1 MRRRQLGIVLTP
13 YLVVIAVLLLA
24 LAAWQIRH
32 LQGELDEANRQIGG
46 LATSRDQHKAAAV
59 ECSDRTKALE
69 AAATAR
75 ERAYKAQAARN
86 AENRAT
92 MQLELQRLLA
102 DRQRPGEDACQH
114 AERVLNNEIRRRHP
128 GANP

>member
-1 MRRRQLGIVLTP
+1 MRQRGIVLTP
-13 YLVVIAVLLLA
+13 YLVVIAVVLLA

-59 ECSDRTKALE
+59 ECSDKTLALE
-69 AAATAR
+69 AAAAAR
-75 ERAYKAQAARN
+75 QKAWERRAARN

-92 MQLELQRLLA
+92 LELELQRLLA

-114 AERVLNNEIRRRHP
+114 ADRVLEHEIDRRRP
-128 GANP
+128 GSRP